1 MFKLG
6 LTGGIATGK
15 STVSNH
21 FKELGIPVLDAD
33 VVAREVV
40 EPGQPALAD
49 IVAEFGDEMLLPDG
63 SLYRKALGAVVFG
76 NPEKLAKLNQFTHP
90 RVQASMRAQADAY
103 AKAGVPLIVL
113 DIPLLL
119 EGKNAAGA
127 DAVMVVTVPADVQ
140 QERLMARN
148 QLSAENARKRM
159 NSQMPM
165 AEKEQLADYVIDNS
179 GTIAETYEQVDAVLA
194 QLPH

>member
-40 EPGQPALAD
+40 ETGQPALAD

-63 SLYRKALGAVVFG
+63 SLNRKTLGAVVFG

-179 GTIAETYEQVDAVLA
+179 GTIADTYEQVDAVLA

>member
-33 VVAREVV
+33 VIAREVV
-40 EPGQPALAD
+40 EPGQPALMD
-49 IVAEFGDEMLLPDG
+49 IVAEFGEEMLQPDG
-63 SLYRKALGAVVFG
+63 TLNRKALGSVVFG
-76 NPEKLAKLNQFTHP
+76 NPAKLAKLNQFTHP

-103 AKAGVPLIVL
+103 AAAGVPLIVL

-127 DAVMVVTVPADVQ
+127 DAVMVVTVPSDVQ

-148 QLSAENARKRM
+148 QLSADEARKRM

-165 AEKEQLADYVIDNS
+165 EEKEKLADYVIDNS
-179 GTIAETYEQVDAVLA
+179 GTIAETYSQVDAVLA
-194 QLPH
+194 ALPH

>member
-40 EPGQPALAD
+40 ETGQPALAD

-63 SLYRKALGAVVFG
+63 SLNRKALGAVVFG

-148 QLSAENARKRM
+148 QLSAEDARKRM

-179 GTIAETYEQVDAVLA
+179 GTIADTYEQVDAVLA

>member
-40 EPGQPALAD
+40 ETGQPALAD
-49 IVAEFGDEMLLPDG
+49 IVAEFGDEILLPDG
-63 SLYRKALGAVVFG
+63 SLNRKTLGAVVFG

-179 GTIAETYEQVDAVLA
+179 GTIADTYEQVDAVLA

>member
-33 VVAREVV
+33 VIAREVV
-40 EPGQPALAD
+40 EPGQPALMD
-49 IVAEFGDEMLLPDG
+49 IVAEFGEEMLQPDG
-63 SLYRKALGAVVFG
+63 TLNRKALGSVVFG
-76 NPEKLAKLNQFTHP
+76 NPAK
-90 RVQASMRAQADAY
+90 
-103 AKAGVPLIVL
+103 
-113 DIPLLL
+113 LL

-148 QLSAENARKRM
+148 QLSADEARKRM

-165 AEKEQLADYVIDNS
+165 AEKEKLADYVIDNS
-179 GTIAETYEQVDAVLA
+179 GTIAETYSQVDAVLA
-194 QLPH
+194 ALPH

>member
-148 QLSAENARKRM
+148 QLSAEDARKRM

-179 GTIAETYEQVDAVLA
+179 GTIADTYEQVDAVLA

>member
-40 EPGQPALAD
+40 ETGQPALAD

-63 SLYRKALGAVVFG
+63 SLNRKALGAVVFG

-179 GTIAETYEQVDAVLA
+179 GTIADTYEQVDAVLA

>member
-63 SLYRKALGAVVFG
+63 SLNRKALGAVVFG
-76 NPEKLAKLNQFTHP
+76 NPEKLAKLNHFTHP

-148 QLSAENARKRM
+148 QLSADDARKRM

>member
-63 SLYRKALGAVVFG
+63 SLNRKALGAVVFG

-119 EGKNAAGA
+119 EGNNAAGA

-148 QLSAENARKRM
+148 QLSAEDARKRM

>member
-6 LTGGIATGK
+6 LTGGISTGK

-63 SLYRKALGAVVFG
+63 SLNRKALGAVVFG

-148 QLSAENARKRM
+148 QLSADDARKRM

>member
-40 EPGQPALAD
+40 ETGQPALAD

-63 SLYRKALGAVVFG
+63 SLNRKALGAVVFG

>member
-63 SLYRKALGAVVFG
+63 SLNRKALGAVVFG

-140 QERLMARN
+140 QERLMDRN
-148 QLSAENARKRM
+148 QLSAEDARKRM

>member
-49 IVAEFGDEMLLPDG
+49 VVAEFGDEMLLPDG
-63 SLYRKALGAVVFG
+63 SLNRKALGAVVFG

-140 QERLMARN
+140 QERLMDRN
-148 QLSAENARKRM
+148 QLSAEDARKRM

>member
-49 IVAEFGDEMLLPDG
+49 IVAEFGDEMLSPDG
-63 SLYRKALGAVVFG
+63 LLNRKALGAVVFG
-76 NPEKLAKLNQFTHP
+76 NPDKLAKLNQFTHP

-103 AKAGVPLIVL
+103 AEAGTPLIVL

-127 DAVMVVTVPADVQ
+127 DAVMVVTVPKDVQ

-148 QLSAENARKRM
+148 QLSADEARKRM

-165 AEKEQLADYVIDNS
+165 AEKEQLADFVIDNS
-179 GTIAETYEQVDAVLA
+179 GTIAETYAQVDAVLA
-194 QLPH
+194 KLPH